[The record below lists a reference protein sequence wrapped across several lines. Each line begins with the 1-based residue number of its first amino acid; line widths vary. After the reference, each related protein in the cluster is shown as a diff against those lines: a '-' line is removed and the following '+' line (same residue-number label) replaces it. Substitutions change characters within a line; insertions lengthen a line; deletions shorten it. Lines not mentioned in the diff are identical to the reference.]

1 MNIAAKLLKADLDH
15 KPSGL
20 FKTVQMH
27 YGKIKLIKC
36 LHGMKKMQIERN

>member
-1 MNIAAKLLKADLDH
+1 MNLAAKVLKADLDP

-27 YGKIKLIKC
+27 YGKIKLMKC